1 MSLVTPMLGS
11 IRILFWNR
19 KASTSFSLY
28 GPSGQMAETESLS
41 KPVTALVLSVLD
53 GFTDEVS

>member
-1 MSLVTPMLGS
+1 MLGS

-19 KASTSFSLY
+19 KASISFSLY

-41 KPVTALVLSVLD
+41 KPVAALVLSLSD
-53 GFTDEVS
+53 GLADEVS